1 MSSYPEVKYFDFSHP
16 IRSGMTTFPR
26 SWHRETAI
34 ETMGTISAFG
44 RRTSYISIGTHS
56 GTHIDAPSHFIAEGI
71 SVDKIDLS
79 RFFGS
84 AQVFDLTNVSTSW
97 EISRDELKTLLK
109 GYIPGNSIFLN
120 FGWGSNFN
128 NPKKYYDNQP
138 WIAEAAAE
146 YLVTL
151 SPPVLAYDLAMLDNP
166 LNGYGCTL
174 DSPIHKI
181 LLGNGIPLIE
191 NSVFPQPLPQHLYYS
206 VFPLRLEGLDGSPVR
221 FIGWEK

>member
-1 MSSYPEVKYFDFSHP
+1 
-16 IRSGMTTFPR
+16 MTTFPR

-34 ETMGTISAFG
+34 ETMGTISSFG

-84 AQVFDLTNVSTSW
+84 AQVFDLTNVPTSW

-109 GYIPGNSIFLN
+109 GYMPGNSIILN

-138 WIAEAAAE
+138 WIAESAAE

-191 NSVFPQPLPQHLYYS
+191 NSVFPQRLPQHLYYS

-221 FIGWEK
+221 FIGWGK